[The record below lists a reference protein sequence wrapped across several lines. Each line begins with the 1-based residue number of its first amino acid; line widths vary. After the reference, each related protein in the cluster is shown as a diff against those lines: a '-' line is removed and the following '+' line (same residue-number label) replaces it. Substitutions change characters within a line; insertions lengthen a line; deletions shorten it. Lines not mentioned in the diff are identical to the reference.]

1 MFLNLP
7 ITATAAACLTSAS
20 GQTISGGYLLNDE
33 LIRDLLSIKLQDIP
47 ARLDYPEYRTVI
59 EEVIAGY
66 EKDGNISIINES
78 IEKLKFTIMQ
88 EILSP
93 KIMSPAVIVWYVIL
107 KEIEVRN
114 VRLILKAVMDN
125 IQLEEI
131 RDYLVMA

>member
-1 MFLNLP
+1 
-7 ITATAAACLTSAS
+7 
-20 GQTISGGYLLNDE
+20 
-33 LIRDLLSIKLQDIP
+33 
-47 ARLDYPEYRTVI
+47 
-59 EEVIAGY
+59 
-66 EKDGNISIINES
+66 
-78 IEKLKFTIMQ
+78 MQ

-131 RDYLVMA
+131 RGYLVMA